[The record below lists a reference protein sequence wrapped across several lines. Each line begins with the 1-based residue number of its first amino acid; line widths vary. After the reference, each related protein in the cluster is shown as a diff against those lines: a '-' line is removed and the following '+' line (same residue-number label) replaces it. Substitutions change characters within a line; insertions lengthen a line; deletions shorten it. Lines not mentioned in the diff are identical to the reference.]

1 VSDLAICRAVADSPF
16 PCASTGEV
24 GQALGLSDRAARER
38 LVDLEQRG
46 ILASRLIGGS
56 RAWWLTDVG
65 EAFINKREDA
75 DEL

>member
-16 PCASTGEV
+16 PCVATGEA

-38 LVDLEQRG
+38 LADLERRG

-65 EAFINKREDA
+65 LAFVDKREDA